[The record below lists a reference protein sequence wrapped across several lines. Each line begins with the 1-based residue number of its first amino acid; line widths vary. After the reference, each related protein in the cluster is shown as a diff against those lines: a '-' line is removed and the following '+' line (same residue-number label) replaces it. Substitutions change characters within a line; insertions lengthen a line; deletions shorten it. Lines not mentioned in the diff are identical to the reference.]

1 MKVTLTMLGLDNAG
15 KTATVRVIKGENPED
30 VFPNVG
36 FSAVGLKKGQV
47 DLSIFDLGGTESF
60 RDIWR
65 HYFPESHGV
74 IFVVD
79 SSDVQR
85 MQETRKVL
93 AKVLGHPRVAGK
105 PVLLLANKQD
115 VNGALCEDDIID
127 RLSLEETV
135 TLNKCYCQIVPCSA
149 VKKVGKKAI
158 KSGLDWL
165 LKTVARDYD
174 VISERVQKDTEEQ
187 REKEAVEMRERVERV
202 RLIREERENR
212 EREEAEQEGRTTETE
227 DEGNMANLF
236 KPTGD
241 INSEMGD
248 KQKTNSE
255 LQITKTDAD
264 SCPEKK
270 WKFWQWKKNRV
281 GPLSSVSAKTPRRL
295 MSGFKLFRRNAV
307 APL

>member
-1 MKVTLTMLGLDNAG
+1 MLGLDNAG
-15 KTATVRVIKGENPED
+15 KTATVRIIKGENPEY
-30 VFPNVG
+30 VLPTVG
-36 FSAVGLKKGQV
+36 FSPVDLKKGQV
-47 DLSIFDLGGTESF
+47 DLSIFDLGGTESI

-65 HYFPESHGV
+65 HYFSESHGV

-115 VNGALCEDDIID
+115 LNGALREVDIID
-127 RLSLEETV
+127 RLSLEKTV
-135 TLNKCYCQIVPCSA
+135 NLNKCYCKIVPCSA
-149 VKKVGKKAI
+149 VKEIGKKAI

-165 LKTVARDYD
+165 LETVARDYD

-187 REKEAVEMRERVERV
+187 REKEAVERRERAERV

-241 INSEMGD
+241 IISEMGD
-248 KQKTNSE
+248 KQKTNKNSE

-264 SCPEKK
+264 SCLEKK